1 MEHLSIDIETYSS
14 EDITKVGLYK
24 YAQSPDFEI
33 LLFAYKVDDGDVIV
47 VDLTAGEKIP
57 LDIILAL
64 GDEKVIKHAYN
75 AAFEYYC
82 LNQAGYP
89 TPICQWK
96 CTMAHGMYLGYPAG
110 LGAIGA
116 AIGLPE
122 DKQKLTIGK
131 RLISYFC
138 KPCKPTRTNGQ
149 RTRNLPTHDPDK
161 WKLFKEYNA
170 QDVVAEYNIL
180 QRLNMFPWPDNEIK
194 LWRAD
199 VRMNEKGIRV
209 DTDLIAGA
217 LAIDQEGRDRLI
229 AEAVN
234 ITGLNNPN
242 STAQLLPWLNDHGC
256 TISNLT
262 KDSVADAL
270 AGELTPETRRVLEI
284 RQLLGKTSN
293 KKYETMA
300 AAVGEGDRVRGVSQ
314 YYGAMRTGRYAGRM
328 VQMQNLPRTY
338 MSGLEEA
345 RALVKMGNYDAVKL
359 IYDNVPDTLSQLIR
373 TAFIPSKG
381 NKFVVAD
388 FSAIEARV
396 IAWLAGETWVNEVFA
411 THGKIY
417 EATASQM
424 YGIPFDSI
432 VKGNPNYSY
441 RAKGKVATL
450 ALGYGGG
457 PNALIAMGAL
467 RDGIPEEELPEL
479 RDKWRQANPHIVDMW
494 YRLERAAVEALESG
508 EPREARGI
516 MFQAESDIIF
526 GQRFLTI
533 KLPSGRK
540 LYYNRPHLAPN
551 RFDGQSI
558 HFYGQETGKWK
569 VLDTYSGKLTENIVQ
584 AIARD
589 CLTTIMQRI
598 WAEGYDIVFHV
609 HDEVIVDAPEYL
621 TVEHLC
627 KLMAQPIEWAP
638 GLILKGAGF
647 EGQFYK
653 KD

>member
-14 EDITKVGLYK
+14 EDISKVGLFK

-82 LNQAGYP
+82 LNRAGYP

-110 LGAIGA
+110 LGAIGV

-180 QRLNMFPWPDNEIK
+180 QRLNMFPWPESEIK

-256 TISNLT
+256 NISSLT

-270 AGELTPETRRVLEI
+270 TGDLTPEARRVLEI

-300 AAVGEGDRVRGVSQ
+300 AAMGEGDRVRGVSQ

-338 MSGLEEA
+338 MGGLEEA
-345 RALVKMGNYDAVKL
+345 RALVKMGNYGAVKL

-381 NKFVVAD
+381 YKFVVAD

-432 VKGNPNYSY
+432 VKGSPNYSY

-467 RDGIPEEELPEL
+467 RDGIPEDELPEL

-494 YRLERAAVEALESG
+494 YRFERAAVEALESG

-516 MFQAESDIIF
+516 VFQVESDIIF
-526 GQRFLTI
+526 GQRFLTV

-551 RFDGQSI
+551 RFEGQSI

>member
-1 MEHLSIDIETYSS
+1 
-14 EDITKVGLYK
+14 
-24 YAQSPDFEI
+24 
-33 LLFAYKVDDGDVIV
+33 
-47 VDLTAGEKIP
+47 
-57 LDIILAL
+57 
-64 GDEKVIKHAYN
+64 
-75 AAFEYYC
+75 
-82 LNQAGYP
+82 
-89 TPICQWK
+89 
-96 CTMAHGMYLGYPAG
+96 
-110 LGAIGA
+110 
-116 AIGLPE
+116 
-122 DKQKLTIGK
+122 
-131 RLISYFC
+131 
-138 KPCKPTRTNGQ
+138 
-149 RTRNLPTHDPDK
+149 
-161 WKLFKEYNA
+161 
-170 QDVVAEYNIL
+170 
-180 QRLNMFPWPDNEIK
+180 MFPWPDNEIK

-209 DTDLIAGA
+209 DTDLISGA

-242 STAQLLPWLNDHGC
+242 STAQLLPWLNAHGC
-256 TISNLT
+256 TISSLT

-270 AGELTPETRRVLEI
+270 SGDLTPEARRVLEI

-300 AAVGEGDRVRGVSQ
+300 AAMGEGDRVRGVSQ

-338 MSGLEEA
+338 MGGLEEA

-424 YGIPFDSI
+424 YGIPFESI

-494 YRLERAAVEALESG
+494 YKFERAAVKALESG

-516 MFQAESDIIF
+516 VFQVESDIIF

-569 VLDTYSGKLTENIVQ
+569 ILDTYSGKLTENIVQ

-647 EGQFYK
+647 EDQFYK